1 MEVPGHVLMHGQP
14 TQPDGLVIM
23 GNPRRANGSRRT
35 ALRRRV
41 AAMGAPCWICGLPI
55 DYSLPPGDPLSFEV
69 DELVPVSKGGAPLD
83 PSNVAAAHR
92 CCNGWRGNRSVAE
105 VVRIRAA
112 CSEVGAWQTPKAYIS
127 IARQAGRLAGRVA
140 PPPRRSTDW

>member
-1 MEVPGHVLMHGQP
+1 
-14 TQPDGLVIM
+14 M

-41 AAMGAPCWICGLPI
+41 AAMGMPCWICGLPI
-55 DYSLPPGDPLSFEV
+55 DYGLPPGDPLSFEV
-69 DELVPVSKGGAPLD
+69 DELVPVSKGGSPLD

-105 VVRIRAA
+105 VELVRAA
-112 CSEVGAWQTPKAYIS
+112 CSELGAWQEPKAYIA
-127 IARQAGRLAGRVA
+127 IAKQVAGKLAGRVA
-140 PPPRRSTDW
+140 PPPRSSTDW